1 VYAIPPLISRTSTP
15 ASLRL
20 LGVLRK
26 NAKIELI
33 KRVPLFAHCSK
44 KELGL
49 VAQIADEIDLTEGKT
64 LMREGDRG
72 REFFVLVEGSA
83 DVRRRNRKVNTLGGG
98 DFFGEIALVSQRP
111 RTATVTTTSPVRALV
126 VTEQSFR
133 SLLDRAPDVQRKV
146 LQALADRVAA
156 DSI

>member
-1 VYAIPPLISRTSTP
+1 M
-15 ASLRL
+15 
-20 LGVLRK
+20 LRK
-26 NAKIELI
+26 NAKVELI
-33 KRVPLFAHCSK
+33 KRVPLFSHCSK

-49 VAQIADEIDLTEGKT
+49 VAQIADEIDLPEGKT

-83 DVRRRNRKVNTLGGG
+83 DVRKGNRQVNAMRKG
-98 DFFGEIALVSQRP
+98 DFFGEIALVSQKP

-146 LQALADRVAA
+146 LQALADRVAG
-156 DSI
+156 DSL

>member
-1 VYAIPPLISRTSTP
+1 M
-15 ASLRL
+15 
-20 LGVLRK
+20 LRK
-26 NAKIELI
+26 NAKVELI
-33 KRVPLFAHCSK
+33 KRVPLFSHCSK

-49 VAQIADEIDLTEGKT
+49 IAQLADEIDLPEGKT

-72 REFFVLVEGSA
+72 REFFVLVEGTA
-83 DVRRRNRKVNTLGGG
+83 DVRKGERKLSTLESG

-111 RTATVTTTSPVRALV
+111 RTATVTTASPVRTLV

-133 SLLDRAPDVQRKV
+133 SLLERAPDVQRKV

>member
-1 VYAIPPLISRTSTP
+1 
-15 ASLRL
+15 
-20 LGVLRK
+20 VLRK
-26 NAKIELI
+26 NAKVELI
-33 KRVPLFAHCSK
+33 KRVPLFSHCSK

-49 VAQIADEIDLTEGKT
+49 VAQIADEIDLPEGKT
-64 LMREGDRG
+64 LMKEGDRG

-83 DVRRRNRKVNTLGGG
+83 DVVKGRRRVNTLGKG

-111 RTATVTTTSPVRALV
+111 RTATVTTASPVRMLV

-146 LQALADRVAA
+146 LLALADRVAHDA
-156 DSI
+156 L

>member
-1 VYAIPPLISRTSTP
+1 
-15 ASLRL
+15 
-20 LGVLRK
+20 VLRK

-33 KRVPLFAHCSK
+33 KRVPLFSHCSK

-49 VAQIADEIDLTEGKT
+49 VAQIADEIDLPEGKT

-83 DVRRRNRKVNTLGGG
+83 EVRRRNRKVNTLGGG

-111 RTATVTTTSPVRALV
+111 RTATVTTSSPVRALV

-156 DSI
+156 DSL

>member
-1 VYAIPPLISRTSTP
+1 
-15 ASLRL
+15 
-20 LGVLRK
+20 VLRK
-26 NAKIELI
+26 NAKVELI

-49 VAQIADEIDLTEGKT
+49 VAQIADEIDLAEGKT

-83 DVRRRNRKVNTLGGG
+83 DVRRRNRKVNTLGKG

-111 RTATVTTTSPVRALV
+111 RTATVATTSPVRALV

>member
-1 VYAIPPLISRTSTP
+1 
-15 ASLRL
+15 
-20 LGVLRK
+20 VLRK

-33 KRVPLFAHCSK
+33 KRVPLFSHCSK

-49 VAQIADEIDLTEGKT
+49 VAQIADEIDLPEGKT

-98 DFFGEIALVSQRP
+98 DFFGEIALVSQQP
-111 RTATVTTTSPVRALV
+111 RTATVTTSSPVRALV

-156 DSI
+156 DSL

>member
-1 VYAIPPLISRTSTP
+1 M
-15 ASLRL
+15 
-20 LGVLRK
+20 LRK

-33 KRVPLFAHCSK
+33 KRVPLFSHCSK

-49 VAQIADEIDLTEGKT
+49 VAQIADEIDLPEGKT

-111 RTATVTTTSPVRALV
+111 RTATVTTSSPVRALV

-133 SLLDRAPDVQRKV
+133 SLLKDAPDVQRKV

-156 DSI
+156 DSL

>member
-1 VYAIPPLISRTSTP
+1 
-15 ASLRL
+15 
-20 LGVLRK
+20 VLRK
-26 NAKIELI
+26 NTKVELI
-33 KRVPLFAHCSK
+33 KRVPLFSHCSK

-49 VAQIADEIDLTEGKT
+49 IARIADEIDLPEGKT

-83 DVRRRNRKVNTLGGG
+83 EVRQGKRKVSTLGGG

-111 RTATVTTTSPVRALV
+111 RTATVTTTSPARTLV

-133 SLLDRAPDVQRKV
+133 SLLDHAPDVQRKV

>member
-1 VYAIPPLISRTSTP
+1 
-15 ASLRL
+15 
-20 LGVLRK
+20 VLRK
-26 NAKIELI
+26 NAKVELI
-33 KRVPLFAHCSK
+33 KRVPLFSHCSK

-49 VAQIADEIDLTEGKT
+49 VAQIADEIDLPAGKT

-72 REFFVLVEGSA
+72 REFYVLVEGNA
-83 DVRRRNRKVNTLGGG
+83 DVRKGNRKVNTMANG
-98 DFFGEIALVSQRP
+98 DFFGEIALVSQKP

-133 SLLDRAPDVQRKV
+133 SLMDRTPDVQRKI
-146 LQALADRVAA
+146 LQALADRVAG

>member
-1 VYAIPPLISRTSTP
+1 
-15 ASLRL
+15 
-20 LGVLRK
+20 VLRK
-26 NAKIELI
+26 NAKVELI
-33 KRVPLFAHCSK
+33 KRVPLFSHCSK
-44 KELGL
+44 KELGM
-49 VAQIADEIDLTEGKT
+49 VAQIADEIDLPEGKT

-72 REFFVLVEGSA
+72 REFFVLVEGEA
-83 DVRRRNRKVNTLGGG
+83 DVRKGNRKVSTLGGG

-111 RTATVTTTSPVRALV
+111 RTATVTTASPVRALV

-133 SLLDRAPDVQRKV
+133 SLIDQAPEVQRKV

>member
-1 VYAIPPLISRTSTP
+1 M
-15 ASLRL
+15 
-20 LGVLRK
+20 LRK

-33 KRVPLFAHCSK
+33 KRVPLFSHCSK

-49 VAQIADEIDLTEGKT
+49 VAQIADEIDLPEGKT

-83 DVRRRNRKVNTLGGG
+83 DVRRRNRKVNTLGSG
-98 DFFGEIALVSQRP
+98 DFFGEIALVSQQP
-111 RTATVTTTSPVRALV
+111 RTATVTTSSPVRALV

-146 LQALADRVAA
+146 LQALADRVAS

>member
-1 VYAIPPLISRTSTP
+1 
-15 ASLRL
+15 
-20 LGVLRK
+20 VLRK
-26 NAKIELI
+26 NAKVELI
-33 KRVPLFAHCSK
+33 KGVPLFSHCSK
-44 KELGL
+44 KELGM
-49 VAQIADEIDLTEGKT
+49 VAQIADEIDLPEGKT

-72 REFFVLVEGSA
+72 REFFVLVEGEA
-83 DVRRRNRKVNTLGGG
+83 DVRKGDRKLSTLGGG

-133 SLLDRAPDVQRKV
+133 SLIDRAPDVQRKV

-156 DSI
+156 DSL

>member
-1 VYAIPPLISRTSTP
+1 M
-15 ASLRL
+15 
-20 LGVLRK
+20 LRK
-26 NAKIELI
+26 NAKVELI
-33 KRVPLFAHCSK
+33 KRVPLFSHCSK

-49 VAQIADEIDLTEGKT
+49 VAQIADEIDLAEGKT

-111 RTATVTTTSPVRALV
+111 RTATVTTSSPVRALV

-133 SLLDRAPDVQRKV
+133 SLLDRAPEVQRKV

>member
-1 VYAIPPLISRTSTP
+1 
-15 ASLRL
+15 
-20 LGVLRK
+20 VLRK
-26 NAKIELI
+26 NAKVELI

-49 VAQIADEIDLTEGKT
+49 VAQIADEIDLPEGKT

-111 RTATVTTTSPVRALV
+111 RTATVTTSSPVRALV

-133 SLLDRAPDVQRKV
+133 SLLKDAPDVQRKV

>member
-1 VYAIPPLISRTSTP
+1 M
-15 ASLRL
+15 
-20 LGVLRK
+20 LRK
-26 NAKIELI
+26 NAKVELI
-33 KRVPLFAHCSK
+33 KRVPLFSHCSK

-49 VAQIADEIDLTEGKT
+49 VAQIADEIDLPEGKT

-72 REFFVLVEGSA
+72 REFFILVEGSA
-83 DVRRRNRKVNTLGGG
+83 DVRRRNRKVNTLEDG

-111 RTATVTTTSPVRALV
+111 RTATVTTSSPVRALV

-146 LQALADRVAA
+146 LQALADRVGA
-156 DSI
+156 DSL

>member
-1 VYAIPPLISRTSTP
+1 
-15 ASLRL
+15 
-20 LGVLRK
+20 VLRK

-33 KRVPLFAHCSK
+33 KRVPLFSHCSK

-49 VAQIADEIDLTEGKT
+49 VAQIADEIDLPEGKT

-98 DFFGEIALVSQRP
+98 DFFGEIALVSQQP
-111 RTATVTTTSPVRALV
+111 RTATVTTSSPVRALV

>member
-1 VYAIPPLISRTSTP
+1 
-15 ASLRL
+15 
-20 LGVLRK
+20 VLRK

-33 KRVPLFAHCSK
+33 KRVPLFSHCSK

-49 VAQIADEIDLTEGKT
+49 VAQIADEIDLPEGKT

-111 RTATVTTTSPVRALV
+111 RTATVTTSSPVRALV

-133 SLLDRAPDVQRKV
+133 SLLKDAPDVQRKV

-156 DSI
+156 DSL